1 MSGEPENPG
10 TCQVDFYLL
19 GEAAPGASKL
29 ACRLALM
36 AWERSQSVFV
46 ITTSNPSAEQL
57 GELMWQYPEERF
69 LPHAQAGAQ
78 DSGKAPVLIGVLADL
93 KPADVVINLCPEAVP
108 QPEEFKRVL
117 EIVPCAEEERQASRT
132 KYKTYR
138 NQGLKPRTHEI
149 NK

>member
-1 MSGEPENPG
+1 
-10 TCQVDFYLL
+10 
-19 GEAAPGASKL
+19 
-29 ACRLALM
+29 M

-46 ITTSNPSAEQL
+46 ITTSKTSAEQL

-132 KYKTYR
+132 KYKAYR

>member
-1 MSGEPENPG
+1 MPGEAANPG
-10 TCQVDFYLL
+10 ACQVDFYLL
-19 GEAAPGASKL
+19 GEAAPGAGKL

-36 AWERSQSVFV
+36 AWERSQNVFV
-46 ITTSNPSAEQL
+46 VTTSKSAGQEL
-57 GELMWQYPEERF
+57 NELMWQYPRERF
-69 LPHAQAGAQ
+69 LPHAQTGQQ
-78 DSGKAPVLIGVLADL
+78 DAAKAPVLIGVLSDL

-108 QPEEFKRVL
+108 QPEEYKRVL
-117 EIVPCAEEERQASRT
+117 EIVPFEEEERQASRL